1 MFTSSDSARRA
12 SASVFIVI
20 FALGLLIGGLGS
32 YYINSRQITVLNN
45 RVDDL
50 QNQINTNQ
58 AVTIYQNQ
66 TVSNQTVTVYQNQ
79 TSLTDLYSK
88 VANSVVLIQGTTN
101 DSDVQASGFVYN
113 YSGQMVVLTNF
124 HVVQDTTKLSVTFS
138 DGNGYAA
145 TVLGSDP
152 YADLAVITVD
162 APATEFVPLQIV
174 SSSSLQVGEQVIAIG
189 NPYGLVC
196 SLTTG
201 VVSAL
206 GRSETADFTAN
217 FTIANMIQTSTPIN
231 PGNSGG
237 PLLNELGNVVGITNS
252 VVSDSQGVGFAV
264 PSNTILRELPSLIST
279 GTYRDHSYLGIHV
292 TDMSYDLAQEEHINV
307 TYGVWIPSG
316 TGQTMIDPSGPSA
329 NALREGDVIIALN
342 GTKVRNND
350 DMASYLEEHTVP
362 NDLLIFTLV
371 RDNSTLTENV
381 TLGVRPQL
389 NL

>member
-1 MFTSSDSARRA
+1 MFASSDSARRA

-362 NDLLIFTLV
+362 NDLLIITVV
-371 RDNSTLTENV
+371 RNNSTLTENL